1 MYSKYILEKIRLLSF
16 LWKILCIFAI
26 LNLYPRHLWTLY
38 EVCEELSSKFPCNDE
53 FLKKTYLNNLH
64 VSKSRLLLCKIHHYL
79 IQNRCIQSGLSKVSF
94 LISDVPFFRLKKC
107 YTVGM
112 RADCVVP
119 EDQCLKKRMA
129 KNKSNGMYLFLS
141 ASKDKLLRLLEL
153 NFLKDSI

>member
-1 MYSKYILEKIRLLSF
+1 MHTI
-16 LWKILCIFAI
+16 
-26 LNLYPRHLWTLY
+26 WT
-38 EVCEELSSKFPCNDE
+38 V
-53 FLKKTYLNNLH
+53 
-64 VSKSRLLLCKIHHYL
+64 KS
-79 IQNRCIQSGLSKVSF
+79 V
-94 LISDVPFFRLKKC
+94 ISDVPFFRLKKC